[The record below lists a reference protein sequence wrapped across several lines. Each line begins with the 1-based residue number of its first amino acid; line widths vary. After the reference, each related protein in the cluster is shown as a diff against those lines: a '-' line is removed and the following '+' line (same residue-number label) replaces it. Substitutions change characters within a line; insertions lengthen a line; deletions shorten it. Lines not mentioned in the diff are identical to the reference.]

1 MTEIPTYTYSDTG
14 TTTNKNIHNDISCA
28 NTNSGYLELIIGPMY
43 AGKST
48 ELLRIINRYKCLNK
62 KICVINHSF
71 NNRYGST
78 GLTTHNRTTF
88 DQCVIITKLAELD
101 NDNNN
106 DAISGIDVII
116 IEELQFFEDAF
127 EYVTKWCDSGKIVI
141 CAGLDGDYLRNP
153 FGDVLRLIP
162 HADKVTKLN
171 SLCKK
176 CGDGTLAHFTKRIIL
191 SKETTLVGSDEMY
204 EAVCRKHYLE

>member
-1 MTEIPTYTYSDTG
+1 MTDTDIKTYSG
-14 TTTNKNIHNDISCA
+14 VNNCQNNNFPNNNCS
-28 NTNSGYLELIIGPMY
+28 NSGYLELIIGPMY

-78 GLTTHNRTTF
+78 GLTTHNKTIF
-88 DQCVIITKLAELD
+88 EQCLIVEKLEGLD
-101 NDNNN
+101 NDS
-106 DAISGIDVII
+106 AILETDVII

-127 EYVTKWCDSGKIVI
+127 EYVVKWCDSGKIVI

-162 HADKVTKLN
+162 HSDKVTKLN

-176 CGDGTLAHFTKRIIL
+176 CGDGTLAHFTKRIV
-191 SKETTLVGSDEMY
+191 SSAETTLVGSDEIY

>member
-1 MTEIPTYTYSDTG
+1 MTEQ
-14 TTTNKNIHNDISCA
+14 
-28 NTNSGYLELIIGPMY
+28 NTCSLKINPGYLELIIGPMY

-62 KICVINHSF
+62 KICVINHSL

-78 GLTTHNRTTF
+78 GLTTHNKTTF
-88 DQCVIITKLAELD
+88 DQCIIIDKLAELD
-101 NDNNN
+101 ETDVLL
-106 DAISGIDVII
+106 GTDVII
-116 IEELQFFEDAF
+116 IEELQFFGDAF
-127 EYVTKWCDSGKIVI
+127 EYVVKWCDGGKTII

-162 HADKVTKLN
+162 HADKITKLN

-176 CGDGTLAHFTKRIIL
+176 CGNGTLAHFTKRFI
-191 SKETTLVGSDEMY
+191 SSSETIEKTLVGSDEIY
-204 EAVCRKHYLE
+204 EAVCRAHYLET

>member
-1 MTEIPTYTYSDTG
+1 MQTVNLNG
-14 TTTNKNIHNDISCA
+14 
-28 NTNSGYLELIIGPMY
+28 GYLELIIGPMY

-62 KICVINHSF
+62 TICVINHSL

-78 GLTTHNRTTF
+78 GLTTHNKNTF
-88 DQCVIITKLAELD
+88 EHCIIIDKLED
-101 NDNNN
+101 
-106 DAISGIDVII
+106 IGINEIKNMDVII
-116 IEELQFFEDAF
+116 IEELQFFSDAYQ
-127 EYVTKWCDSGKIVI
+127 YVVKWCDEGKTII

-162 HADKVTKLN
+162 HCDKVTKLN

-176 CGDGTLAHFTKRIIL
+176 CGNGTLAHFTKRTINNNDTL
-191 SKETTLVGSDEMY
+191 LVGSDEIY
-204 EAVCRKHYLE
+204 EAVCRKHYLEV

>member
-1 MTEIPTYTYSDTG
+1 MTDTG
-14 TTTNKNIHNDISCA
+14 ENENKNIHNYISSE

-62 KICVINHSF
+62 KICVVNHSF

-88 DQCVIITKLAELD
+88 DQCVIIAKLAELD

-106 DAISGIDVII
+106 AILETDVII

-127 EYVTKWCDSGKIVI
+127 EYVVKWCDSGKIVI

-176 CGDGTLAHFTKRIIL
+176 CGDGKLAHFTKRIV
-191 SKETTLVGSDEMY
+191 SSSETTLVGSDEIY